1 MIQKKICLLGAFS
14 VGKTSLIQRY
24 INSLFSDRYHTTVG
38 VKVDKKMVDV
48 DGQALM
54 LMIWD
59 IAGEDAFTSIKPAYL
74 RGMSACI
81 VVIDGTR
88 RNSFDVALSV
98 HEMVRQQLGEIP
110 VVFALNKADLKG
122 EWTLGEEQL
131 RTLAQLGQPMLETSA
146 RLGQGVN
153 EMFMALAR
161 RLC

>member
-1 MIQKKICLLGAFS
+1 VIQKKICLLGAFS

-24 INSLFSDRYHTTVG
+24 INSLFNDKYHTTVG
-38 VKVDKKMVDV
+38 VKVDKKMVSV
-48 DGQALM
+48 DGQDLM

-59 IAGEDAFTSIKPAYL
+59 IAGEDAFTQIKPAYL

-98 HEMVRQQLGEIP
+98 HEMVRQQLGELP
-110 VVFALNKADLKG
+110 TVFALNKADLKG
-122 EWTLGEEQL
+122 EWALGEEQI
-131 RTLAQLGQPMLETSA
+131 RTLAQLGHPILETSA
-146 RLGQGVN
+146 KLGQGVG